1 MCVFVYVC
9 FPSLNPQHSP
19 LCNPIDSSP
28 PGSPVPGILQ
38 ARILEWL
45 PFPSPMQESEKWKW
59 SLSVLSDSYRPPW
72 IVAYQAPPSMGF
84 SRQEYWS
91 GLPLPSLQ
99 HCPSHLYIYY
109 PHFGLPRRLSGKE
122 SAHQCRRCRFNLQ
135 VGKIPWRRKCQP
147 TAVIWARESH
157 GRTSL
162 VGHSTWGCK
171 ESATLWATEHAS
183 TYPHFTKEK
192 PKSWRDAMIWPSS
205 YSRKRKTRACSHP
218 CFKPL
223 IQMRTTQNT
232 VSLSASKCVSLSRIL
247 KCRGVLISFS
257 DCHQQRPAVCFHL
270 AGGWKGGCSLI
281 YKIL

>member
-99 HCPSHLYIYY
+99 HCPSHLYIII
-109 PHFGLPRRLSGKE
+109 PILGFLGGSVVKNLPINAGDAGSISRLERSPGE
-122 SAHQCRRCRFNLQ
+122 GNANPLQ
-135 VGKIPWRRKCQP
+135 
-147 TAVIWARESH
+147 
-157 GRTSL
+157 
-162 VGHSTWGCK
+162 
-171 ESATLWATEHAS
+171 
-183 TYPHFTKEK
+183 
-192 PKSWRDAMIWPSS
+192 
-205 YSRKRKTRACSHP
+205 
-218 CFKPL
+218 
-223 IQMRTTQNT
+223 
-232 VSLSASKCVSLSRIL
+232 
-247 KCRGVLISFS
+247 
-257 DCHQQRPAVCFHL
+257 
-270 AGGWKGGCSLI
+270 
-281 YKIL
+281 